1 LAADVAGR
9 FITFEGGEGT
19 GKSSHARD
27 LAETLRAKGKKVLL
41 TREPGGSPGAEEIR
55 ALLVTGAVGRWSATA
70 ETLLNY
76 AARESHL
83 RATIRP
89 ALDRGDLVLCDR
101 FMDSTRVYQGV
112 TGGGD
117 IELIEILERKIIGKT
132 TPDLTLILDVDPE
145 LGLARARKRADGEDR
160 FEKKGL
166 AFHRKLREDFLA
178 IAARDPKRCRVIDS
192 SRPYEAVAQD
202 IWRVV
207 QPLADLS

>member
-1 LAADVAGR
+1 MRGR

-27 LAETLRAKGKKVLL
+27 LADALRAKGRSVLL

-55 ALLVTGAVGRWSATA
+55 SLLVTGEVGRWSATA
-70 ETLLNY
+70 EILLNY

-83 RATIRP
+83 RETIRP
-89 ALDRGDLVLCDR
+89 ALTRGDLVLCDR

-112 TGGGD
+112 AGGGD
-117 IELIEILERKIIGKT
+117 MALIDSLERMIVGET
-132 TPDLTLILDVDPE
+132 RPDLTLILDVDPE
-145 LGLARARKRADGEDR
+145 LGLARAKKRADLENR

-166 AFHRKLREDFLA
+166 AFHRKLREGFLA
-178 IAARDPKRCRVIDS
+178 MASGDAGRCQIIDS

-202 IWRVV
+202 IWRAVA
-207 QPLADLS
+207 PIAGLA

>member
-1 LAADVAGR
+1 VRGR

-27 LAETLRAKGKKVLL
+27 LADALRAKGRNVLL

-55 ALLVTGAVGRWSATA
+55 SLLVTGEVGRWSATA

-83 RATIRP
+83 RETIRP
-89 ALDRGDLVLCDR
+89 ALIRGDLVLCDR

-112 TGGGD
+112 AGGGD
-117 IELIEILERKIIGKT
+117 MALIDSLERMIVGET
-132 TPDLTLILDVDPE
+132 RPDLTLVLDVDPE
-145 LGLARARKRADGEDR
+145 LGLARAKKRADQEDR

-166 AFHRKLREDFLA
+166 AFHRKLREGFLT
-178 IAARDPKRCRVIDS
+178 IASGDARRCRIIDS

-202 IWRVV
+202 IWRAVA
-207 QPLADLS
+207 PLAGLA